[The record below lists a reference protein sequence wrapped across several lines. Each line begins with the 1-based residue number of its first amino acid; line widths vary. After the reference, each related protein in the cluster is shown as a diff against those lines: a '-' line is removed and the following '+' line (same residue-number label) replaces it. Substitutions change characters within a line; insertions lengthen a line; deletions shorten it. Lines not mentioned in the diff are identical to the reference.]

1 MGKSFL
7 WRQKTRVVKAILTGY
22 KGVHPER
29 ELGSYRDCGTGSWM
43 EQKEGSSETGQEVGS
58 AIFGTATL

>member
-1 MGKSFL
+1 MFTL
-7 WRQKTRVVKAILTGY
+7 
-22 KGVHPER
+22 R
-29 ELGSYRDCGTGSWM
+29 ESWDPTETAAPAVGL